1 MTPIEAAPK
10 PVAGPQRRRDATL
23 VERVAT
29 GDERALE
36 QLYEENV
43 DGLYAFVFYRVGR
56 STSMAEDVVQETFVH
71 ALERLDD
78 YDPTRGS
85 SRAWLCTMSRNII
98 RRHLRHAPA
107 ASELGRAWQ
116 AVDDNLAELFSALDG
131 GPLSDEVIERQ
142 QTRDLVGMTV
152 ANLPDHY
159 RTVLERKYVAGESLE
174 VIASSLEV
182 SVDAT
187 KSQLARARRAFRDTF
202 LTLSR
207 ELPREAF
214 DE

>member
-1 MTPIEAAPK
+1 MTAGDA
-10 PVAGPQRRRDATL
+10 AGPQRKREAEVIARIAK
-23 VERVAT
+23 
-29 GDERALE
+29 GDQRALA

-56 STSMAEDVVQETFVH
+56 SASMAEDVVQETFVH

-78 YDPTRGS
+78 YDAARGS

-98 RRHLRHAPA
+98 RRHLRHAPT
-107 ASELGRAWQ
+107 SGELGRAWQ
-116 AVDDNLAELFSALDG
+116 AVDDSLAELFDALDG

-159 RTVLERKYVAGESLE
+159 RHVLERKYVAGETLE
-174 VIASSLEV
+174 TIATGLDV